1 MKCENCGVNNATTHI
16 KKVINGVVTEQH
28 LCQVCAAQKGLSS
41 FGNNSLASMLAS
53 VFGDASGGFLPHSTK
68 KCDACGCTFSDIV
81 NSGLVGCPNCYTEFY
96 DELLPYLKR
105 VHGSTKHTGK
115 IPNKAPLAVK
125 PEKETVED
133 LRMQLNT
140 LIREEKFEQAAVIR
154 DKIKKLEGKPKEELV

>member
-1 MKCENCGVNNATTHI
+1 MKCENCGVNTATTHI

-53 VFGDASGGFLPHSTK
+53 VFGDASGGFLPQSTK

-81 NSGLVGCPNCYTEFY
+81 NSGLVGCPNCYTAFY

-105 VHGSTKHTGK
+105 IHGSVTHVGK
-115 IPNKAPLAVK
+115 IPNRAPLSIMNK
-125 PEKETVED
+125 KTEIEI
-133 LRMQLNT
+133 LRAQLND
-140 LIREEKFEQAAVIR
+140 LIIKEEFEKAAEIRDRIRE
-154 DKIKKLEGKPKEELV
+154 LERQGNDNE